1 MTENQTFNAMPIYE
15 ANRRADVAGA
25 MQLLEKHYPGA
36 QLVRKATYMVYQDHG
51 EGRNKYIVILEH
63 DGGMSGGYTH
73 FNAVTGRIG
82 HTKVWR
88 TPSQSVGEYKHKKMN
103 RTREPYVI
111 FSAETFEAPYG
122 GAGALMD
129 IGKSTDLSDFDPS
142 ELTESSAIHGD
153 FDQASLNY
161 SGHQNLEVRAEGTG
175 RPYWIKKVRFQ
186 GNSEI
191 ANEKGGNPFHPTEG
205 IFSSAAAANR
215 DLQKM
220 LEIAKNLPD
229 IRIYIENEHYSDY
242 QQPIADASYRWRVLH
257 EGTTQRTTHHGF
269 SLYLPYGHY
278 SIGYEAINK
287 LGAEMDI
294 VADGMAVVSNKGQ
307 DIVGVVE
314 AVDDEDDDE
323 MVELSIQ
330 DENMKEIGSFT
341 LDDGQLMDDSIC
353 PSCEEGVRSYS
364 DFCMDC
370 DDCLDC
376 CGCGYCDNCESK
388 IVAEKIK
395 NGSCPSCDK
404 AFDSELYLS
413 AEGMDFTEAAKT
425 GYGIGAGLTLWS
437 LTLGVGAVLLGGA
450 IAMFLDNKE

>member
-111 FSAETFEAPYG
+111 FSAETFEAEGCSCKPG
-122 GAGALMD
+122 IERD
-129 IGKSTDLSDFDPS
+129 NCP
-142 ELTESSAIHGD
+142 
-153 FDQASLNY
+153 
-161 SGHQNLEVRAEGTG
+161 RCEGTG
-175 RPYWIKKVRFQ
+175 KTIDFNALYHTCPKCGKRGSGIKYKHETHGCLGAETFESDQ
-186 GNSEI
+186 YGWAS
-191 ANEKGGNPFHPTEG
+191 TML
-205 IFSSAAAANR
+205 R
-215 DLQKM
+215 DLK
-220 LEIAKNLPD
+220 LLIED
-229 IRIYIENEHYSDY
+229 IENAEVYHLSDC
-242 QQPIADASYRWRVLH
+242 L
-257 EGTTQRTTHHGF
+257 QRLKEIRDDDSHF
-269 SLYLPYGHY
+269 D
-278 SIGYEAINK
+278 
-287 LGAEMDI
+287 AEMDI